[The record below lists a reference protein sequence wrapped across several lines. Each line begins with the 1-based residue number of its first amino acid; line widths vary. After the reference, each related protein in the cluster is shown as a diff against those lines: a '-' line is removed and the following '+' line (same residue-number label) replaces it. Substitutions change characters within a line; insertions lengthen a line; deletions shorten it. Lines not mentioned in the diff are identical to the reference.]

1 MRNSVI
7 MTVHVKKTR
16 QLKRFDAFKKPVSGI
31 AVDASTTGG
40 NPGWSE
46 YKGID
51 IETGEVLFHHT
62 IGMSTNN
69 IAEFIALCHG
79 IVYSLGNGYE
89 HVFSD
94 SQTARWWVIGKK
106 CNTTCKWTSKT
117 KKGMLWANE
126 SVKRLKGLE
135 IEGRQET
142 FFVNGMVNV
151 RMWDTI
157 NWGENPADFGRK

>member
-1 MRNSVI
+1 MRKRVI
-7 MTVHVKKTR
+7 MTRQDKT
-16 QLKRFDAFKKPVSGI
+16 FDAFKKPESGI
-31 AVDASTTGG
+31 AVDASVTGG
-40 NPGWSE
+40 NPGWGE

-51 IETGEVLFHHT
+51 ISTGEILFHHV
-62 IGMSTNN
+62 IGMTTNN

-79 IVYSLGNGYE
+79 IVFSLGNGYE

-106 CNTTCKWTSKT
+106 CNTSCKWTTKT
-117 KKGMLWANE
+117 RKGILW
-126 SVKRLKGLE
+126 SQKSIQKLRDLK

-142 FFVNGMVNV
+142 FFVNDMVNV